1 MPAEAQPKVESQQE
15 AESKMV
21 DLPSDGPAVDVEL
34 PKNSTKIVNPDS
46 ESEAVPSQEVNAN
59 STASTEEMD
68 DYGKKVQSRID
79 KLTKKLREAE
89 RREQAAIEFAQG
101 VQQKTKTLQTRANT
115 LDSGYINEFASRVE
129 AETAEAKKAL
139 KAAVELGDSDAQVE
153 AQQKLARLA
162 IESERVKSTQAQR
175 ERLKKEMEAR
185 GVNPNQPQMPNPQQ
199 MQPPAAPPPP
209 PDPKAEAWAEK
220 NKWFGEDEPM
230 TLTSFSIHRKLME
243 EGYDPSSDD
252 YYTEIDK
259 RMKDT
264 FPHKFEQTSSEKL
277 TPSQAVASVNRGA
290 PVQPR
295 KGTVRLTPSQVAIA
309 KKLGVPLSE
318 YAKYVKE

>member
-1 MPAEAQPKVESQQE
+1 MPAIETQAEADE
-15 AESKMV
+15 KMV
-21 DLPSDGPAVDVEL
+21 DLPSTGNTVDVKLDDTDVKVNKEE
-34 PKNSTKIVNPDS
+34 PDIVN
-46 ESEAVPSQEVNAN
+46 ESKEVVIEE
-59 STASTEEMD
+59 TASEGEME

-79 KLTKKLREAE
+79 KLTKRVRESE
-89 RREQAAIEFAQG
+89 RREQAAIEYAQG
-101 VQQKTKTLQTRANT
+101 VQHDAQKMRQKARN
-115 LDSGYINEFASRVE
+115 LDTGYVTEFASRVE
-129 AETAEAKKAL
+129 AETEEAKKAL
-139 KAAVELGDSDAQVE
+139 KAAVELGDSDAQVD

-175 ERLKKEMEAR
+175 ERLKKEMAAR

-199 MQPPAAPPPP
+199 YQQPAPPPP
-209 PDPKAEAWAEK
+209 PDPKAEAWADK

-230 TLTSFSIHRKLME
+230 TLTSFSIHRKLVE

-252 YYTEIDK
+252 YYNQIDM
-259 RMKDT
+259 RMRET
-264 FPHKFEQTSSEKL
+264 FPHKFDGHRTS
-277 TPSQAVASVNRGA
+277 PPQMVASANRGG
-290 PVQPR
+290 PVGAR